1 MREVTLPDIFLLIS
15 DALCFRAVVLIKS
28 QCLNGKTTLHGRI
41 YASIYIRSGEL
52 YSFFS
57 MAQLSSG
64 TCPLMYKKGE
74 LPGCC
79 GSVGISNVKSCNTE
93 CIRG

>member
-1 MREVTLPDIFLLIS
+1 M
-15 DALCFRAVVLIKS
+15 
-28 QCLNGKTTLHGRI
+28 GKTTLRG
-41 YASIYIRSGEL
+41 SVGIRSGEL
-52 YSFFS
+52 YSFSFI
-57 MAQLSSG
+57 AQLSSG

-79 GSVGISNVKSCNTE
+79 GSVGISSVKSCNTE